1 MKNVKKT
8 KKPAAKKPGIMPL
21 ADRVL
26 IKEIETA
33 PGGETQFGLIIP
45 ETVSDDKG
53 AKKGKVIAVGE
64 GRTENGKRIPMSVS
78 VGDTVLFQWGDMVKI
93 NGEEYY
99 IVGEGSIMAV
109 INYYLEKKYG
119 KDNQI

>member
-8 KKPAAKKPGIMPL
+8 KKSAAKKSGIMPL

-26 IKEIETA
+26 IKEIETV
-33 PGGETQFGLIIP
+33 PGGETKFGIIIP

-53 AKKGKVIAVGE
+53 AKKGKVIAVGQ

-109 INYYLEKKYG
+109 IN
-119 KDNQI
+119 